1 MGKKAVKTGRMGQ
14 VAVGENFRTGKKNKK
29 GEEESLARDKIMA
42 FDREWVKIDE
52 DSKLAA
58 KIVYVILGALGCLMM
73 FFPVGSSIYQGS
85 PIFFLFTWMFLYVA
99 VIFKMQPY
107 IYAPGEGKRIIS
119 LLAYVPVDKKMMCC
133 IRREILRRY
142 LFKIGA
148 VCFGFQQAGALLW
161 GEWSVV
167 NLLYPFGVVLSLYL
181 FGALHIGSGA

>member
-85 PIFFLFTWMFLYVA
+85 PIFFFVHMDV
-99 VIFKMQPY
+99 
-107 IYAPGEGKRIIS
+107 S
-119 LLAYVPVDKKMMCC
+119 LCGCD
-133 IRREILRRY
+133 
-142 LFKIGA
+142 F
-148 VCFGFQQAGALLW
+148 
-161 GEWSVV
+161 
-167 NLLYPFGVVLSLYL
+167 
-181 FGALHIGSGA
+181 